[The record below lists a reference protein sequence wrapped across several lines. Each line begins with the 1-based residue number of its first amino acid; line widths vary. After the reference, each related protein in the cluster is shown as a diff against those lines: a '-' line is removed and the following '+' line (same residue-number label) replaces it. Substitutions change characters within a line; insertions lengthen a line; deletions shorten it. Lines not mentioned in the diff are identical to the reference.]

1 MVNGLS
7 GYSNPF
13 DSTQT
18 YGIAPQGKGND
29 VPALIHDDSD
39 PNLLALIAAEPMP
52 RQLPVTAPSLC
63 PHRPPTMAGG
73 CK

>member
-39 PNLLALIAAEPMP
+39 PNLWP
-52 RQLPVTAPSLC
+52 
-63 PHRPPTMAGG
+63 
-73 CK
+73 